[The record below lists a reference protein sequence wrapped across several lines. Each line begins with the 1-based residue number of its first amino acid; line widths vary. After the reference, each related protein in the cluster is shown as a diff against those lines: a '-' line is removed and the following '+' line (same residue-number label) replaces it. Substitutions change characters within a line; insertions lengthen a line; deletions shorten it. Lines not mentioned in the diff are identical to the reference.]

1 MNRLWANVDSS
12 LEQRRG
18 IPISGAA
25 GTLTIPKSHGE
36 GPSQTYSLQARV
48 QGRAFLPLPLRTAF
62 WAQGPLCSPGNSF
75 GGTPRD
81 SDFQTW
87 KWQKHEHAGLLQ
99 SRGSRQRLGWLGSVR
114 QWLRLGQL
122 VENAEEILGLTHDTP
137 GQCPVPG
144 QCDLSGS
151 SPPREP
157 RADLP
162 TQPQRLSSHE
172 ERLSALSKK
181 RRSVRRAR
189 ALDLPSFGLCEHV
202 LTSWDEGR
210 TPLRPSLAMQSLQ
223 SGSSG
228 SSSRSRGFTWKGTS
242 FRFFTPALW
251 LPFPPFPTLAQ
262 VRMRRS
268 LSESVRGER

>member
-1 MNRLWANVDSS
+1 MAKVHP
-12 LEQRRG
+12 RRTPCKQG
-18 IPISGAA
+18 FRAA
-25 GTLTIPKSHGE
+25 PFCLCLCE
-36 GPSQTYSLQARV
+36 LLFGPRV
-48 QGRAFLPLPLRTAF
+48 
-62 WAQGPLCSPGNSF
+62 LCAPQ
-75 GGTPRD
+75 GTP
-81 SDFQTW
+81 SGELLETQTSRCGSG
-87 KWQKHEHAGLLQ
+87 KNTSMPHAGLLQ